1 MTEVF
6 PKYYTEFRCIG
17 GECRHNCCIGWE
29 IDIDADTVQ
38 RFAALPTAWQQRI
51 AAHTAA
57 EDGVTHFV
65 IDDRLRCPFLNGEQ
79 LCEFQLAF
87 GQEVLCDICREHPRF
102 HNELPDRTESG
113 LGLCCEAAARLVLG
127 QSEPFSLQAN
137 GPLSDDDEIL
147 ILRDSLLAALRER
160 TLTVSERISRL
171 LNLCGAAFPT
181 ATPAEWAAVLLSLE
195 RLDEAWGERL
205 ALLRDTWST
214 ADIHGFDTHMQQRQT
229 EYEQWLAY
237 LIYRH
242 VANAATLEQAAVR
255 TLFAVL
261 GYVVLY
267 ALGAVL
273 WTKNGVFSFEEQCDL
288 ARAFSAEI
296 EYSDENFYI
305 LLDALGGVY

>member
-1 MTEVF
+1 V
-6 PKYYTEFRCIG
+6 
-17 GECRHNCCIGWE
+17 
-29 IDIDADTVQ
+29 
-38 RFAALPTAWQQRI
+38 
-51 AAHTAA
+51 
-57 EDGVTHFV
+57 
-65 IDDRLRCPFLNGEQ
+65 
-79 LCEFQLAF
+79 
-87 GQEVLCDICREHPRF
+87 
-102 HNELPDRTESG
+102 
-113 LGLCCEAAARLVLG
+113 AARLVLG

-137 GPLSDDDEIL
+137 GPLSNDDEIL

-160 TLTVSERISRL
+160 TLTVGERISHL

-205 ALLRDTWST
+205 VLLRDTWST